1 MRRLRAAAA
10 HLARH
15 GAAGELL
22 LLRERDPPL
31 LSPSEPHPVHAM
43 ELFDRAQFGAGITP
57 AQKAQMDHDGHLLLP
72 GLMTPAATARLI
84 EAIRRVGEFGGRWKA
99 GNRPKA
105 ILARLREMAEAL
117 DPASASYAADVAALQ
132 REKAEMYAQYPHAG
146 DHSPGACPYE
156 WDEFMEGIIGH
167 PQMLALARGIL
178 GDDIRFDHQVLLNK
192 SPGTAEQD
200 YHTHEYADGR
210 VKFGN
215 IGPVPAPVDAE
226 IGGQRAGLMSTQGLL
241 GHHYERSGQLASSP
255 FSVDDPTLGYIRIF
269 FYASGFELGDGNL

>member
-1 MRRLRAAAA
+1 MARRGELMRRLRVTAA
-10 HLARH
+10 HLA
-15 GAAGELL
+15 AGELQ

-31 LSPSEPHPVHAM
+31 QSPSEPHPVHAT
-43 ELFDRAQFGAGITP
+43 ELFDRAQFGEGITP

-117 DPASASYAADVAALQ
+117 DPASPSYAADVAALQ

-156 WDEFMEGIIGH
+156 WVSPATVCPSH
-167 PQMLALARGIL
+167 LARG
-178 GDDIRFDHQVLLNK
+178 LL
-192 SPGTAEQD
+192 TL
-200 YHTHEYADGR
+200 
-210 VKFGN
+210 
-215 IGPVPAPVDAE
+215 PAN
-226 IGGQRAGLMSTQGLL
+226 RTS
-241 GHHYERSGQLASSP
+241 SWKASSGTRRC
-255 FSVDDPTLGYIRIF
+255 FVSREISSATRFGSTTRCC
-269 FYASGFELGDGNL
+269 